1 MLRRFLKDSV
11 SQLHRDVAMD
21 AIPGLAEEMMDA
33 RIGRRH
39 VKVRGEW
46 NRSPNQ
52 FPHGRG
58 PLSSACDII
67 IASRAPRKAHARARA
82 AIAQLR
88 VASMGLSEWPQGPG
102 DHVMRTH
109 LFSAMTNVTAT
120 EGALSLECVRYC
132 PARFVQQA
140 PDGARAHDIVA
151 PARNTRRL
159 AGGAK
164 VRYELGGL
172 AGAATWGKA
181 DSETVRVRPDT
192 VRHVHA
198 RRQTALRVA

>member
-1 MLRRFLKDSV
+1 
-11 SQLHRDVAMD
+11 
-21 AIPGLAEEMMDA
+21 
-33 RIGRRH
+33 
-39 VKVRGEW
+39 
-46 NRSPNQ
+46 
-52 FPHGRG
+52 
-58 PLSSACDII
+58 
-67 IASRAPRKAHARARA
+67 
-82 AIAQLR
+82 
-88 VASMGLSEWPQGPG
+88 MGLSEWPQGPG

-120 EGALSLECVRYC
+120 EGALSLECVRCC

-140 PDGARAHDIVA
+140 PDGARAHGIVA

-159 AGGAK
+159 AGGVK

-198 RRQTALRVA
+198 RRWTALRVA

>member
-67 IASRAPRKAHARARA
+67 IASRAPRLRLMRARGPPSRSYAWPAWGSASGRRARA
-82 AIAQLR
+82 
-88 VASMGLSEWPQGPG
+88 
-102 DHVMRTH
+102 T
-109 LFSAMTNVTAT
+109 T
-120 EGALSLECVRYC
+120 
-132 PARFVQQA
+132 
-140 PDGARAHDIVA
+140 
-151 PARNTRRL
+151 
-159 AGGAK
+159 
-164 VRYELGGL
+164 
-172 AGAATWGKA
+172 
-181 DSETVRVRPDT
+181 
-192 VRHVHA
+192 
-198 RRQTALRVA
+198 